1 MRHIFQTNL
10 EDIFM
15 KHIWDSGILSGE
27 VLRSKIKSYFFCMW
41 RKFIVWISF
50 LPTPWR
56 NNPLDKNTNICRY
69 ESDRTCHRQWSYS
82 LLSGVRSLD
91 IGCLLIFFSA
101 QSIGLKVCPRIRIDL
116 RSQYFPDF
124 CSMVLEKML
133 RRFVGGVSWNIST
146 VRITVTCMEFQSTTF
161 SQAFGGRSG
170 CSLVSSLCATMPRLF
185 GPCFCGARS
194 GRSIGKWVQ

>member
-1 MRHIFQTNL
+1 MRL
-10 EDIFM
+10 
-15 KHIWDSGILSGE
+15 WDFEWWGVEIQDQKVRFLLH
-27 VLRSKIKSYFFCMW
+27 VKKVYCLDFFPP
-41 RKFIVWISF
+41 K
-50 LPTPWR
+50 PWR
-56 NNPLDKNTNICRY
+56 NNQCDEKH
-69 ESDRTCHRQWSYS
+69 ED
-82 LLSGVRSLD
+82 LSIWIWQNLSQAMV
-91 IGCLLIFFSA
+91 IFTSFRGQKLRCWLPADFFFPA